1 MPRCIEPRAR
11 IVPKLDWVCR
21 YCAMNSRGKGS
32 GIDRCSARLTFRIA
46 DIRLKSSTLRAICTQ
61 AQMPRD
67 EFLRAY
73 YRS

>member
-1 MPRCIEPRAR
+1 MIKLMVFVKKRSDMTRMLLKNVNTSRCDGRMSDGTITPSTLPIHA
-11 IVPKLDWVCR
+11 
-21 YCAMNSRGKGS
+21 S
-32 GIDRCSARLTFRIA
+32 
-46 DIRLKSSTLRAICTQ
+46 LKSSPLRAICTQ